1 MTKGE
6 KSDFCTICRKE
17 TGYTLQKIN
26 LIKNIKGTEYTF
38 RFTTAVCNE
47 CGEEMGVPGLIDRNI
62 REFEE
67 QYNALSL

>member
-1 MTKGE
+1 MVKRG
-6 KSDFCTICRKE
+6 RKE
-17 TGYTLQKIN
+17 KGN
-26 LIKNIKGTEYTF
+26 NADIKGTKYTF

-47 CGEEMGVPGLIDRNI
+47 CGEEMGVPGLIDMNI